1 MMRKVWNNISSGIK
15 ALNSSKFLTGVIVIL
30 MNVGSRYVDFG
41 FSKTQE
47 HALRTAITRE
57 IILFAAIFM
66 ATRDLILSFILTAS
80 FIIMA
85 NHILNEESA
94 LCIMPETMKKI
105 SYMMDINDDNIITPK
120 EEREALEILRKAKKQ
135 KQKEEQINF
144 VSYLQNTI

>member
-1 MMRKVWNNISSGIK
+1 MTGI
-15 ALNSSKFLTGVIVIL
+15 IVIL
-30 MNVGSRYVDFG
+30 INVGSRYVDFG

-85 NHILNEESA
+85 NYVFNEESS
-94 LCIMPETMKKI
+94 LCIMPETMNKI
-105 SYMMDINDDNIITPK
+105 SRMIDINDDNIITPQ
-120 EEREALEILRKAKKQ
+120 EEQEALEILRKAKIQ
-135 KQKEEQINF
+135 KQKEQQINF

>member
-1 MMRKVWNNISSGIK
+1 MTKLWNNISSGVK
-15 ALNSSKFLTGVIVIL
+15 ALNSSKFLTGIIVIL
-30 MNVGSRYVDFG
+30 INIGSRYVDFG

-85 NHILNEESA
+85 NYVFNEESS
-94 LCIMPETMKKI
+94 LCIMPDTMKRI
-105 SYMMDINDDNIITPK
+105 SHMIDINDDNLITPQ
-120 EEREALEILRKAKKQ
+120 EEQEALEVLRRAKIQ
-135 KQKEEQINF
+135 KQKEKQINF

>member
-1 MMRKVWNNISSGIK
+1 MTKLWNSISSGVK
-15 ALNSSKFLTGVIVIL
+15 ALNSSKFLTGIIVIL
-30 MNVGSRYVDFG
+30 INVGSRYVDFG

-85 NHILNEESA
+85 NYVFNEESS
-94 LCIMPETMKKI
+94 LCIMPETMKRI
-105 SYMMDINDDNIITPK
+105 SHLIDINDDNIITPQ
-120 EEREALEILRKAKKQ
+120 EEQEALEVLRKAKIQ
-135 KQKEEQINF
+135 KQKEKQINF

>member
-1 MMRKVWNNISSGIK
+1 MSKLWNNISSGVK
-15 ALNSSKFLTGVIVIL
+15 ALNSSKFLTGIIVIL
-30 MNVGSRYVDFG
+30 INVGSRYVDFG

-85 NHILNEESA
+85 NYVFNEESS
-94 LCIMPETMKKI
+94 LCIMPETMNKI
-105 SYMMDINDDNIITPK
+105 SRMIDINDDNIITPQ
-120 EEREALEILRKAKKQ
+120 EEQEALEILRKAKIQ
-135 KQKEEQINF
+135 KQKEQQINF